1 MSLHD
6 MDIPMEASSMP
17 GTDEVCD
24 EPEPEPE
31 PEPELMEPEASCSG
45 EPSMRREVKTKKSR
59 SSRAGLL
66 FPVSRIERQLRRG
79 QFAERFGACAPVY
92 LAAVLQWAT
101 HKTVDMAGKISKK
114 SNQQCISPQ
123 HLQMSVKS
131 SSILKHLLGSRPKYR
146 GRAAPKSHRMASPS
160 RMKKNKK
167 MKRRSRQQSAP
178 ARATAAVSVK

>member
-1 MSLHD
+1 MPS
-6 MDIPMEASSMP
+6 MERPMGGRSRSRTSGVSTVPKQKRESEAMY
-17 GTDEVCD
+17 
-24 EPEPEPE
+24 
-31 PEPELMEPEASCSG
+31 SG
-45 EPSMRREVKTKKSR
+45 EPSTSQEAKAKKSRSSR

-92 LAAVLQWAT
+92 LAAVLQWVT
-101 HKTVDMAGKISKK
+101 QKIMDMAGKISKK

-131 SSILKHLLGSRPKYR
+131 SSILKHLLGSEPEYHGGDVPQSQCTALSKR
-146 GRAAPKSHRMASPS
+146 
-160 RMKKNKK
+160 KKTKRR
-167 MKRRSRQQSAP
+167 KRRSRQQSAP

>member
-1 MSLHD
+1 YGSKQH
-6 MDIPMEASSMP
+6 
-17 GTDEVCD
+17 
-24 EPEPEPE
+24 
-31 PEPELMEPEASCSG
+31 
-45 EPSMRREVKTKKSR
+45 PSMRREVKTKKSR

-146 GRAAPKSHRMASPS
+146 AAEPPGPSCGFVFPVQMVPVQEPKHDYREREKEGGREF
-160 RMKKNKK
+160 
-167 MKRRSRQQSAP
+167 
-178 ARATAAVSVK
+178 